1 MQKCTVSNEFCDRC
15 TDLVNI
21 SLIGISPLPNSWLNE
36 MQASQTSRGHPDS
49 SFVYGLCCLLSLIK
63 RNGCHRE
70 AAKWTSAARRC
81 ASRLQTFTTKHSLS
95 SGRRAKQHEP
105 PSPCAASLRPHA
117 STRLHDDAVNY
128 TMWSAVD
135 RLIKD
140 SRSMRS
146 GHTSLG
152 RVLRQWRH
160 GCRCPDSHSPIHLV
174 KLTSSPQPPLPSFR
188 R

>member
-1 MQKCTVSNEFCDRC
+1 
-15 TDLVNI
+15 
-21 SLIGISPLPNSWLNE
+21 

-49 SFVYGLCCLLSLIK
+49 SFVYGLCCLLSPM

-70 AAKWTSAARRC
+70 TAKWTSAARRC
-81 ASRLQTFTTKHSLS
+81 VSSLQTFTAKHTLS
-95 SGRRAKQHEP
+95 SGRRAKQHELA
-105 PSPCAASLRPHA
+105 SPCAALRLRA

-140 SRSMRS
+140 SRPMRS
-146 GHTSLG
+146 GHASPG

-160 GCRCPDSHSPIHLV
+160 GCQCPDSHSPIHLV
-174 KLTSSPQPPLPSFR
+174 QLTSSPQPPLSSFR